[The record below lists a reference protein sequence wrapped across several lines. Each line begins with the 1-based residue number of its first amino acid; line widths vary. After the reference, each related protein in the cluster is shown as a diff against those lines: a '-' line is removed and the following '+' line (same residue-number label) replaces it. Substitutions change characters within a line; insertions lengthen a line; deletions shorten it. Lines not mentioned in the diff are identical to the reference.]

1 MLTKDNEY
9 ACCEELKDKMEF
21 VPYSEELI
29 SFEAIY
35 LAVGGYMIRG
45 TEGNTF
51 KIRFCPFCGTKLP

>member
-1 MLTKDNEY
+1 MMTRADEFV
-9 ACCEELKDKMEF
+9 CCEELKDKMENA
-21 VPYSEELI
+21 PHPEELI

-51 KIRFCPFCGTKLP
+51 KIKFCPFCGTKLP